1 MLEEALDV
9 SLTYCLPIEREK
21 EKGRNKEK
29 EEGREGG
36 RKVER
41 KEGS

>member
-1 MLEEALDV
+1 MTHL
-9 SLTYCLPIEREK
+9 IEVCFS
-21 EKGRNKEK
+21 GN

-41 KEGS
+41 KEGNEMCGRKDEEGR